1 MKFNINNHTIVLLVS
16 EDNLVA
22 LDNVCLLVGVG
33 PLNVENKVR
42 VDWLLIVSSVTDF
55 LGDILAN
62 SDWNFL
68 VLGCAL
74 LAGHI
79 LTLLQGLVVTNL
91 VRDLTAVLPRNIHT
105 LLFGDIVTHWVGHLL
120 LLGLGHVLAVVVG
133 ILLAGPGDLS
143 PDLVVAMALPLELAV
158 LLVLCGALS
167 LRVRFILRLVLVNTE
182 YKEDCRS
189 PP

>member
-22 LDNVCLLVGVG
+22 LDNVCLLVWVG
-33 PLNVENKVR
+33 PLNVKNKVR
-42 VDWLLIVSSVTDF
+42 VYWLLIVSSVTDF

-68 VLGCAL
+68 VVGGAL

-91 VRDLTAVLPRNIHT
+91 VRDLTAVLPRNVHT
-105 LLFGDIVTHWVGHLL
+105 LLFGDIVTHWVGNLL
-120 LLGLGHVLAVVVG
+120 LLGLGHVLAVVVR

-143 PDLVVAMALPLELAV
+143 PDLVVAAA

-167 LRVRFILRLVLVNTE
+167 LRVRFILRLVLVNT
-182 YKEDCRS
+182 DTFVDS
-189 PP
+189 VA

>member
-1 MKFNINNHTIVLLVS
+1 MYINNHTIVLLVS

-22 LDNVCLLVGVG
+22 LDNVCLLVGVR

-42 VDWLLIVSSVTDF
+42 VYWLLGVSSVTDF

-68 VLGCAL
+68 VLGRAL

-79 LTLLQGLVVTNL
+79 LALLQGLVVTNL
-91 VRDLTAVLPRNIHT
+91 VRDLTAVLPRNVHT
-105 LLFGDIVTHWVGHLL
+105 LLFGNIVTHWVGNLL

-143 PDLVVAMALPLELAV
+143 PDLVVAVALPLELAV
-158 LLVLCGALS
+158 LLVLCRYQLKP
-167 LRVRFILRLVLVNTE
+167 LVEVR
-182 YKEDCRS
+182 
-189 PP
+189 